1 MVAPVMSAELIEYSA
16 NDFVATKHSF
26 IKELASPCSALG
38 VSVQGVADGIGLDH
52 RIGRDFLNA
61 DIDWGGNCLGKD
73 MKGLMNTA
81 REYELDTPLLAAV
94 MTVNERQRGVVVR
107 MLQRELHVLPGSHI
121 GLLGIAFKP
130 GTDDRRD
137 APSLDSARRLLPL
150 GQASRPT
157 TQW

>member
-1 MVAPVMSAELIEYSA
+1 MGSVGILGSASLVYPLKLPTE
-16 NDFVATKHSF
+16 T
-26 IKELASPCSALG
+26 
-38 VSVQGVADGIGLDH
+38 SVDP
-52 RIGRDFLNA
+52 DFLNA
-61 DIDWGGNCLGKD
+61 GIDWGGNCLGKD

-94 MTVNERQRGVVVR
+94 MTVNERQRGVVVL

-130 GTDDRRD
+130 GTDDLRD